1 MPGVGGGAVLDTR
14 DGDAEQD
21 LAHDRIL
28 HVRSSG
34 VEGCRSGA
42 WHDCQQNCCGPG
54 AMDTA

>member
-34 VEGCRSGA
+34 AEGCRSGA
-42 WHDCQQNCCGPG
+42 WHDF
-54 AMDTA
+54 